1 MANTTDVAAGAAV
14 PSSADIERASEF
26 AREPFLLD
34 GEGPE
39 ALAPGTARRE
49 ALDHA
54 LKEIDGGASEPSIEW
69 RRNYSLLLGLERFLA
84 TDTPTLRD
92 GAELSPHQVDAL
104 AGTLAELM
112 AQQQVGSAAA
122 GDTGAGEA
130 GIDEPETDEVEIVDD
145 AAPEG
150 EEEDEAPDEAEDEEP
165 QDWAEAAPDDEDEV
179 VEEAAEDPGA
189 ARRFWFEH
197 ATGAGKTVA
206 AVGFIEAT
214 RTAATW
220 STSSSARSPTAV
232 TRSACARRCSAIATT
247 PKARSRSR
255 PTSGSSATTR
265 KSPTPTRWSSAT
277 RRTPRWA
284 RKPAPASA
292 PGPAPSSSG

>member
-14 PSSADIERASEF
+14 PTSADIERGSEF

-39 ALAPGTARRE
+39 ALAPGTARRR
-49 ALDHA
+49 ALDDA
-54 LKEIDGGASEPSIEW
+54 LAEIAGGAEEPSVEW

-84 TDTPTLRD
+84 DEPPTLRD

-104 AGTLAELM
+104 SGTLAELM
-112 AQQQVGSAAA
+112 TQQQEGSAEA
-122 GDTGAGEA
+122 GVDLPPGEA
-130 GIDEPETDEVEIVDD
+130 GADEPDTAEASIADEPDTEEVE
-145 AAPEG
+145 AAEEG
-150 EEEDEAPDEAEDEEP
+150 EDEEP
-165 QDWAEAAPDDEDEV
+165 QDWTEAAGAEDEDEV

-214 RTAATW
+214 RTGGVLILTH
-220 STSSSARSPTAV
+220 
-232 TRSACARRCSAIATT
+232 RRNLVDQFIGEISDRGY
-247 PKARSRSR
+247 KERLR
-255 PTSGSSATTR
+255 PPLLGNR
-265 KSPTPTRWSSAT
+265 DD
-277 RRTPRWA
+277 
-284 RKPAPASA
+284 
-292 PGPAPSSSG
+292 